1 MLKSHFSALCIP
13 SRVGG
18 RLISGSAEKHTVYGS
33 LFLLAVG
40 GTLLWVCHMIQYRA
54 IYKQLDLHFA
64 EYPSAVADRVLAAAS
79 VPYVESFVA
88 IFVFGLIFLAL
99 GFGGLVWV
107 LQPTRHA
114 LSVFVHIIGIM
125 CQIPQFIILHTSV
138 ANSNFPKTALTAL
151 IVGLSIGVV
160 GIVLLVWSLTMA
172 SSEYIG
178 VISTVITKIVYV
190 CGNILST
197 VSLVVLSG
205 TSSPKI
211 ALNLFAVSYSLL
223 IVSLVGALVLYKRH
237 RDEAHLHLLVN

>member
-1 MLKSHFSALCIP
+1 MLKLNFRGFCIP
-13 SRVGG
+13 SRVSGG
-18 RLISGSAEKHTVYGS
+18 VISGSAEKHTVYGS

-40 GTLLWVCHMIQYRA
+40 GTLLWVSHMIQYRA

-88 IFVFGLIFLAL
+88 IFAFGLIFLAL

-107 LQPTRHA
+107 LHSTRHA
-114 LSVFVHIIGIM
+114 RSVFVHIIGIM
-125 CQIPQFIILHTSV
+125 FQIPQFIILHSSA

-151 IVGLSIGVV
+151 IVGLSIGVL
-160 GIVLLVWSLTMA
+160 GIVLLVWSLSMA
-172 SSEYIG
+172 NSEYIG
-178 VISTVITKIVYV
+178 GIPTVITKLFYV

-197 VSLVVLSG
+197 VSLVVLCG

-211 ALNLFAVSYSLL
+211 ALNLFLVSYSLL
-223 IVSLVGALVLYKRH
+223 IVSLVGALIVYERH
-237 RDEAHLHLLVN
+237 RGEVNRRLLVN